1 MIDLPPLLWSF
12 RRALGAGCGSGLV
25 VLLRRRGLGRTGF
38 FGMFPLR
45 RGLGYRHTR
54 RGGSIGSFCSFRHQR
69 SRCGQVSALR
79 ARSEAR
85 RLECVLRPGSRRV
98 GAWAHPK
105 SKRCGSCSSTFAG
118 GTGARDGCEGW
129 STGWIG
135 WRRGG
140 GPVLVARERG
150 SRPE

>member
-45 RGLGYRHTR
+45 RGLGHRHTR

-105 SKRCGSCSSTFAG
+105 ASAVAAARARLLVAQERA
-118 GTGARDGCEGW
+118 TGAKGSRLGGL
-129 STGWIG
+129 
-135 WRRGG
+135 GG
-140 GPVLVARERG
+140 GEVEGL
-150 SRPE
+150 S